1 VKVRH
6 SLARNTFW
14 YGIVTVIGL
23 VAGIVMSVILARGL
37 GPTDMGEYSYV
48 TWASR
53 TLTAIATLGFAL
65 GTMRYTASAMA
76 NGDRD
81 LAWGFVQLMRR
92 RQLVATAI
100 VAVPALMLVL
110 LVAPDSLRWPLAV
123 VCVGLFPITLEH
135 IWSHAVQ
142 GAQRYD
148 LTTQVSTIKMGLQLS
163 FTVVALALGFGILGV
178 IVGSAL
184 GTWVSCWLQ
193 YRRSRSIYPDTAR
206 PVPEATRREV
216 NAYLL
221 PLSVVVVLDA
231 LVWDR
236 SEIFFLR
243 LWSSADDVAFY
254 SLAFG
259 LATKAMI
266 LPEITVG
273 ALMPT
278 FAALHGRRAMDEF
291 ERVYRHAL
299 RYVALAAMPI
309 AAIGIPL
316 APAMVRLLY
325 GEDYVPVVALF
336 SAMAGVAVFA
346 ALRRVAWAAL
356 RGLGDRR
363 CAVSATTIAAIL
375 NLGLAALLIPRVGT
389 WGAVAANTAA
399 QLVATTWA
407 FAVMSGV
414 HRCRFPAADVGRVA
428 AAAGLAGATTLALAP
443 LHPDL
448 IRLALAGSAGL
459 LTFLGAAI
467 ALRTI
472 GAREWAL
479 VVSWTRR
486 LAARPG
492 RSSYTETG
500 A

>member
-1 VKVRH
+1 VPH

-14 YGIVTVIGL
+14 YGLVTVIGL
-23 VAGIVMSVILARGL
+23 VMGVVMSVVLARGL
-37 GPTDMGEYSYV
+37 GPTAMGEYSYV

-65 GTMRYTASAMA
+65 GTVRYTASALA

-100 VAVPALMLVL
+100 VAALALIAVL
-110 LVAPDSLRWPLAV
+110 GVAPDTLRWPLAI

-135 IWSHAVQ
+135 IWSHAVH

-148 LTTQVSTIKMGLQLS
+148 LTTQVSTIKMGLQLV

-184 GTWVSCWLQ
+184 GTSVSCALQ
-193 YRRSRSIYPDTAR
+193 YRRSRSIYAGAGR

-216 NAYLL
+216 NAYLV

-243 LWSSADDVAFY
+243 LWSSSDDVAFY

-259 LATKAMI
+259 LATKAML

-273 ALMPT
+273 ALLPA
-278 FAALHGRRAMDEF
+278 FAALHGRGAMDEF

-299 RYVALAAMPI
+299 RYVALAALPI
-309 AAIGIPL
+309 AAVGIPL

-325 GEDYVPVVALF
+325 GEEYLTVAALF
-336 SAMAGVAVFA
+336 AAMAGVAVFA
-346 ALRRVAWAAL
+346 SLRRVAWTAL

-363 CAVSATTIAAIL
+363 CAVTATTIAAAL
-375 NLGLAALLIPRVGT
+375 NIGLAVLLIPRAGI
-389 WGAVAANTAA
+389 WGAVVANTAA

-407 FAVMSGV
+407 FVVMSRV
-414 HRCRFPAADVGRVA
+414 HRCRFPAADVVRVA

-443 LHPDL
+443 LHPEL
-448 IRLALAGSAGL
+448 IRLALAGGGGV

-467 ALRTI
+467 ALRI
-472 GAREWAL
+472 VGAREWAF
-479 VVSWTRR
+479 VVSWSRR
-486 LAARPG
+486 LAARP
-492 RSSYTETG
+492 